1 MSAAR
6 LSRISSSFSRYN
18 PWISRSIPRHVKIHS
33 AASQNPSLA
42 FQHRLQG
49 QRSKQIYSRIL
60 KSPHD
65 IHETTSIHGLHPV
78 RHWGFDPWLSS
89 RASIHGLHPGLH
101 PWPLYLWLPAMAS
114 IHGPMRGF
122 HPWDPSMASIDP
134 FHVFHCHDLVHIAAS
149 IPGPH
154 LWHFMGPTSFHSSI
168 HGMHPRTLSCKRWFK
183 LT

>member
-1 MSAAR
+1 MFAAR

-18 PWISRSIPRHVKIHS
+18 PWISRSILRHVKIHS

-42 FQHRLQG
+42 FQHKLQG

-122 HPWDPSMASIDP
+122 HPWDSSMASIDP
-134 FHVFHCHDLVHIAAS
+134 FHVFIAMTWFTLRHLSQAPTYVIS
-149 IPGPH
+149 WTQHLSTLPSMVCIPALQVVSVG
-154 LWHFMGPTSFHSSI
+154 SS
-168 HGMHPRTLSCKRWFK
+168 
-183 LT
+183 